1 MTREITTEEEA
12 LILARSKPQN
22 INDVP
27 AALRTEA
34 VCLAAVQ
41 MDGRALAVLSD
52 TAQTTRLTAAVC
64 AAAIR
69 QNPGVLGEVPA
80 DRMTEAMAVAGVRH
94 KGSLIAKV
102 PDHLKTEAVCT
113 AAVEQDGWALSYVPE
128 HMRTEALCLIAVQ
141 HAGANLRH
149 VPVALRSPAIC
160 LTAMRAGA
168 ADAIAAVPVE
178 LRTESI
184 WLELMRQ
191 TNYAP
196 HDIAW
201 LTSTEIQSIKRD
213 LMQWNGLLL
222 GELKEDA
229 RTLKLC
235 QAAVGQNPEALKFV
249 PEKWRAQLGPKLG
262 PPTAISD
269 DLQSLVTP
277 LQTGP
282 WASVI

>member
-1 MTREITTEEEA
+1 
-12 LILARSKPQN
+12 
-22 INDVP
+22 
-27 AALRTEA
+27 
-34 VCLAAVQ
+34 
-41 MDGRALAVLSD
+41 
-52 TAQTTRLTAAVC
+52 
-64 AAAIR
+64 
-69 QNPGVLGEVPA
+69 
-80 DRMTEAMAVAGVRH
+80 
-94 KGSLIAKV
+94 LIAKV

-196 HDIAW
+196 HGIVG

-235 QAAVGQNPEALKFV
+235 QAAVAQNPEALKFV
-249 PEKWRAQLGPKLG
+249 PEKWRAQLGPQPA
-262 PPTAISD
+262 PPTAISE
-269 DLQSLVTP
+269 DLKSLAAP